1 MPATHRDTNHSVIF
15 LTGHDA
21 SGNMPANVNWEAV
34 AKASP
39 VIVMYMAVK
48 HLGEIAAALMA
59 GGRGADDPVTILSNA
74 SMPQQ
79 QVATTTLGRCRGLRA
94 GERSA
99 HPGHRGGWP
108 CRRLARHAR
117 LVQRPPAGEPGL
129 AKAIVIAAPSSGS
142 GKTLITLGLLRA
154 FRNRGLRVA
163 SAKVGP
169 DYIDPRFHEAA
180 TGRPCFNLDPWAM
193 DEAQIA
199 RPASES
205 WPVTPTSSSSRA
217 SWASST
223 DRDGAAGST
232 ADLASSLGLPVILAV
247 DARHQAQSIA
257 ALVHGFSTFRPD
269 VAVAGVLLNRVA
281 SDRHAAILRGAL
293 GHKVLGTLR
302 HDDSLV
308 LPSRHLGLVQAEEN
322 QDLETFIET
331 AALAVARETVLDR
344 ILEIAGQLVDES
356 VIREALPPLGQRIAI
371 ARDEAFAFAYPHLLH
386 QWHRSGASLSF
397 FSPLANEPAEPDA
410 DAIFLPGGY
419 PELHAARLSANAAFL
434 AGLRT
439 SRGLIYGECGGYM
452 VLGEALIDAR
462 GTSHAM
468 AGLLP
473 VVDEL
478 RQPQAPSRLSPADP
492 RTRSA
497 VDVAAARS

>member
-1 MPATHRDTNHSVIF
+1 M
-15 LTGHDA
+15 
-21 SGNMPANVNWEAV
+21 
-34 AKASP
+34 AKA
-39 VIVMYMAVK
+39 
-48 HLGEIAAALMA
+48 L
-59 GGRGADDPVTILSNA
+59 
-74 SMPQQ
+74 
-79 QVATTTLGRCRGLRA
+79 
-94 GERSA
+94 
-99 HPGHRGGWP
+99 
-108 CRRLARHAR
+108 
-117 LVQRPPAGEPGL
+117 
-129 AKAIVIAAPSSGS
+129 VIAAPSSGC
-142 GKTLITLGLLRA
+142 GKTVITLGLLRA
-154 FRNRGLRVA
+154 LRHRGLRVA

-193 DEAQIA
+193 DKAQICTLLRSLSGDA
-199 RPASES
+199 DIIVIEGVMGLFDGP
-205 WPVTPTSSSSRA
+205 
-217 SWASST
+217 
-223 DRDGAAGST
+223 DGAAGST

-247 DARHQAQSIA
+247 DARHQAQSAA

-269 VAVAGVLLNRVA
+269 VSVAGVLLNRVA
-281 SDRHAAILRGAL
+281 SDRHAAILHGAL

-371 ARDEAFAFAYPHLLH
+371 ARDSAFAFAYPHLPH

-419 PELHAARLSANAAFL
+419 PELHAARLSANTAFL
-434 AGLRT
+434 ASLRT

-452 VLGEALIDAR
+452 VLGEALVDAR

-473 VVDEL
+473 VVTSFAKRKLHLGYRQLTPEPGAPWSSPL
-478 RQPQAPSRLSPADP
+478 RGHEFHYSSIVHEGAADRLFSARDAAGRDLAPMGLRRGKVMGSYAHAICEAS
-492 RTRSA
+492 
-497 VDVAAARS
+497 